1 MPNPVFLDGPLAGQ
15 DFPVTQAVID
25 DGQITV
31 TPDSPLS
38 AGQVIYTI
46 SRIGVFGRVIV
57 VASVAGG
64 IPSLALLF
72 EHLVSDRARAA
83 AE

>member
-1 MPNPVFLDGPLAGQ
+1 MPNPVYLDGPLKDQ
-15 DFPVTQAVID
+15 HYPVSQSVID

-31 TPDSPLS
+31 TPDSPLFDS
-38 AGQVIYTI
+38 QVIYTI
-46 SRIGVFGRVIV
+46 SRVGLFDRVIV

-72 EHLVSDRARAA
+72 ENLASDRAQAA